1 MEHIEE
7 YKIEKLSRHA
17 IFFAHRT
24 KFSIFY
30 TVCMFVGSSGI
41 RVQAQASVFVTLNF
55 CVDRFAYF
63 SLCHSSTLCSYIVCN
78 FFLLYI
84 LRFCLFFQLRQ
95 HRSFSL
101 CFQWIF
107 VAHFF
112 AFLFFILSLVVNS
125 IVNHSHANI
134 FFISKEHNVNME

>member
-1 MEHIEE
+1 MVLLKCTMEHIEE

-78 FFLLYI
+78 FFLLYTYS
-84 LRFCLFFQLRQ
+84 
-95 HRSFSL
+95 SF
-101 CFQWIF
+101 
-107 VAHFF
+107 
-112 AFLFFILSLVVNS
+112 LSLFPAASAS
-125 IVNHSHANI
+125 IFLTLFSVDFCCALFCFS
-134 FFISKEHNVNME
+134 FFHPFVGR